1 MTYTHHVPGRLRV
14 RSAKVKR
21 DAARA
26 AELERWLRS
35 IPGVTGVQLSVVT
48 GSALIHYDVRIA
60 DGIGLVMLLR
70 DEGWIGAAVPQRPRP
85 ERPAASEAIRNLL
98 PPKTVQRLL
107 AHAIFKAVA
116 EAAIERSVLAIAA
129 AIL

>member
-1 MTYTHHVPGRLRV
+1 MIYLHHVPGRLRV

-35 IPGVTGVQLSVVT
+35 IPGVTGVFLSVLT
-48 GSALIHYDVRIA
+48 GSVLIHYDVRIA
-60 DGIGLVMLLR
+60 DGGGLVTLLR
-70 DEGWIGAAVPQRPRP
+70 DEGWIGAPAPRP
-85 ERPAASEAIRNLL
+85 ARPGRPAGSAAFRHLL
-98 PPKTVQRLL
+98 PPKKVQRLL
-107 AHAIFKAVA
+107 AEAILKAVA